1 MPHGGIVILLCE
13 KMHRISFID
22 CESGT
27 DLIVAF
33 AVADQDSPSQVQ
45 SLIAMRTPKFERFLD
60 EWERGATVS
69 FDLDPVDDGRSLLR
83 KVSFDEAAETIEL
96 QCDKQTYELSIRQ
109 IDKAEIKNM
118 RKIFR
123 KMNFDSSIE
132 MIGI

>member
-1 MPHGGIVILLCE
+1 
-13 KMHRISFID
+13 
-22 CESGT
+22 
-27 DLIVAF
+27 
-33 AVADQDSPSQVQ
+33 
-45 SLIAMRTPKFERFLD
+45 MRTPKFERFLD

>member
-1 MPHGGIVILLCE
+1 
-13 KMHRISFID
+13 MHRVLFID

-33 AVADQDSPSQVQ
+33 AVVDRDDPSQVE
-45 SLIAMRTPKFERFLD
+45 SLIAMRTPKFERFLE

-69 FDLDPVDDGRSLLR
+69 FALEPGDDSRSLLR
-83 KVSFDEAAETIEL
+83 KVSFDEADETIKL
-96 QCDKQTYELSIRQ
+96 QCDKGTYELSTRQ
-109 IDKAEIKNM
+109 VGKTEIKNM

-132 MIGI
+132 MSGI